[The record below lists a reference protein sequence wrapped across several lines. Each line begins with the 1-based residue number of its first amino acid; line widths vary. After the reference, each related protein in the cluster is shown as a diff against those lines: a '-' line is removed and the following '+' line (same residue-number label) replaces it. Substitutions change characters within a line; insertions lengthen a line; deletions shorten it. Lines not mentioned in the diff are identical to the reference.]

1 MRRTVY
7 VTGVPGVGK
16 TTLCRLLSARWPE
29 HFEHVSFGALIREQ
43 LESCGV
49 CISESDL
56 RSNPT
61 GLVTVAILESAN
73 NRLIE
78 LANCRERSLP
88 VLVVDSHCVSQQGT
102 LFVATPDS
110 ADYIRA
116 IRYSTVIHLY
126 CESERNLSRGATQSV
141 GRQARSPDDI
151 ELHESLLRSATITYS
166 ALAGCPAYFIDAN
179 RDADLV
185 ANEVAKVLG
194 VAQ

>member
-1 MRRTVY
+1 MRQTVY

-29 HFEHVSFGALIREQ
+29 HFEHVSFGALIKEQ
-43 LESCGV
+43 LELSGLCV
-49 CISESDL
+49 SEFDL

-61 GLVTVAILESAN
+61 GLVTAAILESAN

-78 LANCRERSLP
+78 ISNSSERSLP
-88 VLVVDSHCVSQQGT
+88 TLVVDSHCVSQQGT
-102 LFVATPDS
+102 MFVATPDS

-126 CESERNLSRGATQSV
+126 CESERNLRRGATESS
-141 GRQARSPDDI
+141 GRQARSRDDI
-151 ELHESLLRSATITYS
+151 ELHDSLLRSATITYS

-179 RDADLV
+179 PDANLV
-185 ANEVAKVLG
+185 ASEVANVLG
-194 VAQ
+194 VTR